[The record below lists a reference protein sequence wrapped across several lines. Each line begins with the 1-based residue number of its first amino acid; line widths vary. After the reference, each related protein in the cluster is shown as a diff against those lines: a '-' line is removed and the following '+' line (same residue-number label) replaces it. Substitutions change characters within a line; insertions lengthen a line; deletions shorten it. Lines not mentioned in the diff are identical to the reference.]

1 MEMWMSEEELSNE
14 NRGEGSSLFIDMND
28 ARKYIWT
35 GKCKILLYILILR
48 YFKDI

>member
-1 MEMWMSEEELSNE
+1 MTEEELSNE
-14 NRGEGSSLFIDMND
+14 NRGEGSFLYIDMSD